1 MKNFLPILL
10 LLTLSSS
17 LLIGNH
23 FMANGQLIIDEN
35 DPSGQRIIHLLMD
48 TINDYQH
55 KHSDNHDYKLKRL
68 VYTFGESPKY
78 SVELIV
84 IDDQTK
90 QVSCLLLLFIV
101 HLTFNL
107 HFAFCL
113 HFTDFNVYGGII

>member
-55 KHSDNHDYKLKRL
+55 KHSDNNHDYKLKRL

-90 QVSCLLLLFIV
+90 QTLMCTVELFEHESSDHKTMSYTTGAV
-101 HLTFNL
+101 KCH
-107 HFAFCL
+107 HE
-113 HFTDFNVYGGII
+113 